1 MQDGMEQALW
11 AGLQELG
18 LELPAEAVGRMC
30 RFGRALLDQNQVMNL
45 TAITDPVQV
54 ARLHFLDSLTLLTL
68 ADLSGKRVIDVGC
81 GGGFPGVPLKLACPG
96 LELTLLDSL
105 GKRMAWLQETLPPM
119 GIEARC
125 VTARAEEYALQV
137 REQYDY
143 AVSRAVARLDIL
155 CELCLPFV
163 RVGGAFLA
171 MKGAGAEQ
179 ELRQAARAVELL
191 GGRLERTKV
200 FHQDGVCHSVAV
212 IRKIRPTPPQYPR
225 RFAKIKQ
232 RPLQ

>member
-1 MQDGMEQALW
+1 MGDGMEQALW
-11 AGLQELG
+11 AGLKELG
-18 LELPAEAVGRMC
+18 LEPPAEAVGRMC
-30 RFGRALLDQNQVMNL
+30 RFGRALLEKNQVMNL

-68 ADLSGKRVIDVGC
+68 ADFSRKRVIDVGC

-105 GKRMAWLQETLPPM
+105 GKRMAWLRETLPAM
-119 GIEARC
+119 GIEAFC

-163 RVGGAFLA
+163 RVGGAFFA

-179 ELRQAARAVELL
+179 ELRQAARSIELL
-191 GGRLERTKV
+191 GGRLERTEA
-200 FHQDGVCHSVAV
+200 FSRDGVCHSVAV
-212 IRKIRPTPPQYPR
+212 IRKVRPTPPQYPR
-225 RFAKIKQ
+225 RVSQIKQ
-232 RPLQ
+232 RPLR